1 MRLRTHHGFGFSES
15 TKKAEKVEM
24 GNLLYAS
31 QKSIFKARVS
41 GKPQECRA
49 HLKGRC
55 NMGATC
61 FESHDT
67 PESEIICCSKLAK
80 DGPLW
85 HKNFLHEVPHVT
97 KGHEE

>member
-1 MRLRTHHGFGFSES
+1 
-15 TKKAEKVEM
+15 M
-24 GNLLYAS
+24 GSA
-31 QKSIFKARVS
+31 
-41 GKPQECRA
+41 
-49 HLKGRC
+49 
-55 NMGATC
+55 C

-67 PESEIICCSKLAK
+67 PESAITCCSKLAK